1 MIYSKRMLFS
11 EKTLG
16 ITDYET
22 QRLRIPNIK
31 FDQKKLVF
39 QMKTNNTEALIRST
53 KQWIHIMNKQQCEAN
68 FLLLLQCLRQIHT
81 NSHTPKTFN
90 FGPIVMR
97 MLHYLNLPDQ
107 ALRVNP

>member
-1 MIYSKRMLFS
+1 MLFS

-16 ITDYET
+16 VTDYET
-22 QRLRIPNIK
+22 RRLRVPNIK

-39 QMKTNNTEALIRST
+39 EMKTNNTEALVRTT
-53 KQWIHIMNKQQCEAN
+53 KQWIHIMNKQQCETD
-68 FLLLLQCLRQIHT
+68 FMLLLQCLRHIHK
-81 NSHTPKTFN
+81 NSDASITFN